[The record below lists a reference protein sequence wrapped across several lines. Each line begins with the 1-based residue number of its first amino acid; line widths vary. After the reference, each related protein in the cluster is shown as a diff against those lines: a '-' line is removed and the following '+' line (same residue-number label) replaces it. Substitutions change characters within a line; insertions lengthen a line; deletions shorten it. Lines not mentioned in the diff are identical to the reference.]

1 MKGQRI
7 AFWISAV
14 IFSFCTIS
22 MAGVLYAGTPGMDR
36 GGFISFSPYIDC
48 VIWGIPMAISGL
60 VALICGIR
68 GKPTLQGV
76 PQSMRY
82 MVAYLVNLAC
92 LSLVVLFL
100 GFLQLLYE
108 FSPVHL
114 PIYGYAAF
122 LVIAYIAAG
131 FLWGRFYGG
140 SVTAALISC
149 GILLAVLGVLAFTR
163 LDWIARQMEYWG
175 PNIIYGY
182 TDWVMDSVQGQGMA
196 WLNLP
201 ACVVLG
207 NYEYA
212 YYAALGGCHSI
223 PREVMTWMVTLCP
236 AVLFTAS
243 WLMGRK
249 LRK

>member
-1 MKGQRI
+1 MKGQKI
-7 AFWISAV
+7 AFWVSAV
-14 IFSFCTIS
+14 IFSFCAIS
-22 MAGVLYAGTPGMDR
+22 MAGVLYAETPGMSS
-36 GGFISFSPYIDC
+36 GGFISLSPYVDC

-60 VALICGIR
+60 VALFCGLR

-76 PQSMRY
+76 SQSVRYTVAY
-82 MVAYLVNLAC
+82 MVNLVC

-100 GFLQLLYE
+100 GGLGLLYE
-108 FSPVHL
+108 FSPTHL

-122 LVIAYIAAG
+122 LIIAYLVAG

-140 SVTAALISC
+140 SVSAALISC
-149 GILLAVLGVLAFTR
+149 GILLAVLGTLAYTR

-175 PNIIYGY
+175 PNVRYGY
-182 TDWVMDSVQGQGMA
+182 TDWVMDSWQGQVMA

-201 ACVVLG
+201 ACVVMG
-207 NYEYA
+207 NYSYA
-212 YYAALGGCHSI
+212 YYPLLGGCHTI

-236 AVLFTAS
+236 VLLFTAS
-243 WLMGRK
+243 WILGRK